1 MGKSVTKERILPR
14 NTKRLIFYICVTALP
29 ILQFLIFYIYVNFN
43 SILLAFKAYT
53 PNESDSLGYTVTFA
67 GATNFVTALNFLKE
81 SVYMVKNSLLN
92 FVFGSLLGLFL
103 ALVFSFYIYKKF
115 PCSGF
120 FKIILFM
127 PQIISAVVFALL
139 FKYIVTDVYMN
150 VAKKLT
156 GTDVKGLL
164 DNPDTVL
171 ITVIMYNLW
180 HGFGV
185 NILLF
190 SGAMSNINDSVT
202 ESAWLDGVNYFQE
215 FFKIVLPM
223 IFSTLKSFLVI
234 AIVGVFTN
242 QMQLVS
248 LFGMSAGSVA
258 SLGYTL
264 YVHAQGSDIVSL
276 NASYLTYPE
285 LSALGLILTAVVFPL
300 TVLIKKAMDKFGP
313 SIS

>member
-1 MGKSVTKERILPR
+1 MEKTVTKERIMPR

-29 ILQFLIFYIYVNFN
+29 VLQFLIFYIYVNFN
-43 SILLAFKAYT
+43 SILLAFKTYT
-53 PNESDSLGYTVTFA
+53 PNTGDLGYTITFA
-67 GATNFVTALNFLKE
+67 GVKNFTAAFNFLKD
-81 SVYMVKNSLLN
+81 SVYMIKNSLLN

-115 PCSGF
+115 PGSGF
-120 FKIILFM
+120 FKVILFM

-150 VAKKLT
+150 IVKTLT
-156 GTDVKGLL
+156 GAEVKGLL

-171 ITVIMYNLW
+171 FTVILYNLW

-190 SGAMSNINDSVT
+190 SGAMSNINDSVI

-264 YVHAQGSDIVSL
+264 YVHAQGSDVVSL
-276 NASYLTYPE
+276 NASYLTYSE
-285 LSALGLILTAVVFPL
+285 LSALGLMLTIVVFPV

-313 SIS
+313 SVN